1 MPFGGVPQLS
11 IGHKLSGH
19 SHLDYDIISFPKS
32 KEEFSLFYLKNWNFS
47 DKSHP
52 KCPPDCKK
60 QKNIVYCYQT
70 SGKKHQE
77 VYSMVSL
84 RNFTN
89 ADAKEFQQKQ
99 ATTMSLDELK
109 AIFAQWGSKNYAGK
123 YYEMFAV
130 VKDGE
135 IVGSISLYQ
144 LSKSVVSCGPEVFA
158 AYRKQGIGKE
168 AMLLAMDIAKNMGY
182 KVVSQQIG
190 RNNTASIALHE
201 KLGFETDEYIYRN
214 KKGNEVLIYIK
225 PL

>member
-1 MPFGGVPQLS
+1 
-11 IGHKLSGH
+11 
-19 SHLDYDIISFPKS
+19 
-32 KEEFSLFYLKNWNFS
+32 
-47 DKSHP
+47 
-52 KCPPDCKK
+52 
-60 QKNIVYCYQT
+60 
-70 SGKKHQE
+70 
-77 VYSMVSL
+77 MVSL

-109 AIFAQWGSKNYAGK
+109 AMFAQWGSKNYAGK
-123 YYEMFAV
+123 YFEMFAV

-144 LSKSVVSCGPEVFA
+144 LSKSVVSCGPEVFE
-158 AYRKQGIGKE
+158 AYRKQGIGSE

-182 KVVSQQIG
+182 KLVSQQIG
-190 RNNTASIALHE
+190 RNNAASIALHE